1 VAIVGAGK
9 LLKGKHK
16 RDPSVLRTSIRVVG
30 VVFLLAVVGGGYWS
44 YRLVWGKPFD
54 FDNLIDRQ
62 GIETLMDGPQ
72 LLTGLGIVDGT
83 WLDFHSDK
91 LTEFS
96 QAHRQK
102 QRERAQLYLSQ
113 IKQYDRA
120 ALTPQQQTT
129 YDIMVWT
136 IDAQS
141 RFDRFTWLTDGGLYP
156 FDQQFGEHTSLPRF
170 MQFSHGVFNEK
181 TAKSYV
187 ARLNAFGTRI
197 DQVLAETKRQADA
210 GVLPPRFVIDH
221 VVKDVAKF
229 REPAPQDHPL
239 VTTFRE
245 KLAKIE
251 GMDKAAADQFAAD
264 AAKAVKD
271 VVYPAYERI
280 QATFEAFAPHATT
293 DDGVWKLPE
302 GAAYYAARLHQ
313 MTTTDMTPEEVHNVG
328 LQEVA
333 RLETEIDAGMKA
345 VGLSSGTIVQRFD
358 QLSNDPRFTFSGDDA
373 GREQI
378 LAGYRQILER
388 MREKLPT
395 VFSHVPP
402 QKLEVQR
409 VPAYAEAASAGAYYN
424 RASFDGRRPGTFFA
438 NLRDPHETQRWSMP
452 TLAYH
457 EGIPGHHL
465 QISWA
470 QNIEGVPMARKVLPF
485 TAYVEGWALYA
496 ERLAKEMGMYDND
509 PYGDLGRLQAEMF
522 RAVRLVVDTG
532 IHAKHWT
539 REQAIAYMR
548 EKTGMVET
556 DVASEVERYIVAPG
570 QACAYKIGMLKILEL
585 RERAKTELGAKF
597 DLKAF
602 HELILGGGAMPLTV
616 LETRVDAWIAEQ
628 KARS

>member
-1 VAIVGAGK
+1 M
-9 LLKGKHK
+9 
-16 RDPSVLRTSIRVVG
+16 LRTSIRVVG
-30 VVFLLAVVGGGYWS
+30 VIFLLAVVAGGYWT
-44 YRLVWGKPFD
+44 YRLVWGKPFN
-54 FDNLIDRQ
+54 FDHLIDRQ
-62 GIETLMDGPQ
+62 GIETLMDDPQ
-72 LLTGLGIVDGT
+72 LLTGLGIIDGT

-96 QAHRQK
+96 LARRNAN
-102 QRERAQLYLSQ
+102 RERIHRFAEQ
-113 IKQYDRA
+113 IKEYDRSS
-120 ALTPQQQTT
+120 LTPQQQTT
-129 YDIMVWT
+129 YDIMLWT
-136 IDAQS
+136 LDAQS
-141 RFDRFTWLTDGGLYP
+141 RFDRFDWLTSGGLYP
-156 FDQQFGEHTSLPRF
+156 FDQLFGEHTSLPRF
-170 MQFSHGVFNEK
+170 MQFSHSVYNEK
-181 TAKSYV
+181 TAKNYV

-197 DQVLAETKRQADA
+197 DQVLAETKRQAAA

-221 VVKDVAKF
+221 VIKDVAKF
-229 REPAPQDHPL
+229 REPAPPDHPL
-239 VTTFRE
+239 VTTFKE
-245 KLAKIE
+245 KLAKID
-251 GMDKAAADQFAAD
+251 GFDKAMADQLAAD

-280 QATFEAFAPHATT
+280 QATFEGFAPHATD
-293 DDGVWKLPE
+293 DDGVWKLPD
-302 GAAYYAARLHQ
+302 GDAYYAARLHQ
-313 MTTTDMTPEEVHNVG
+313 MTTTDLTPDEVHNIG

-333 RLETEIDAGMKA
+333 RIEREIDAGMKA
-345 VGLSSGTIVQRFD
+345 VGLTSGTIVQRFD
-358 QLSNDPRFTFSGDDA
+358 QLSNDPRFTFSRDDA

-378 LAGYRQILER
+378 LAGYRQILDK

-402 QKLEVQR
+402 QPLEVQR
-409 VPAYAEAASAGAYYN
+409 VPTYAEAASAGAYYN

-470 QNIEGVPMARKVLPF
+470 QNIKGVPFARKVLPF

-539 REQAIAYMR
+539 RAQAIAYMR

-556 DVASEVERYIVAPG
+556 DVTSEVERYIVSPG

-585 RERAKTELGAKF
+585 RERAKNELGARF

-602 HELILGGGAMPLTV
+602 HDVVLDGGAMPLTV
-616 LETRVDAWIAEQ
+616 LERRVNDWIAET
-628 KARS
+628 KAQG